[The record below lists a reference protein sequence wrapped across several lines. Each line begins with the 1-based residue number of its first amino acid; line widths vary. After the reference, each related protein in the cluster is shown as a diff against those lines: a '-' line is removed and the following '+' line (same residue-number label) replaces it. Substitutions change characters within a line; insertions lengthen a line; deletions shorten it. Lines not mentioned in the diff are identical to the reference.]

1 MKKIILSFILCLS
14 FTSNLYAKSYG
25 GPELD
30 NLMTRAYAG
39 DVNAY
44 VEIGTKYF
52 NAQDYDNAYKWFRDA
67 AERGNTVAMDRLGY
81 LYHHKLG
88 RYTDI
93 QEAVNWYYMAA
104 NLGNLHAQYNLAF
117 MYYEGLG
124 VAKNIKEAERLWR
137 DAAYKGEKNSQKRL
151 NIKLIDPAEIG
162 RELCNDYNAVKN
174 KYRNK
179 NIILRGRINN
189 LNGNIMIFTNDE
201 PHKTEIKCV
210 LNSKPKIY
218 EGDIITLSGNISAV
232 ESRAIT
238 LNDCRILAS
247 GNN

>member
-1 MKKIILSFILCLS
+1 MKKIILSLILCLG

-39 DVNAY
+39 DVSAY

-52 NAQDYDNAYKWFRDA
+52 NDQDYDNAYKWFRDA

-117 MYYEGLG
+117 MYYEGFG

-174 KYRNK
+174 KYKNK

-189 LNGNIMIFTNDE
+189 SNENILIFMNDE
-201 PHKTEIKCV
+201 PYKTEIKCI
-210 LNSKPKIY
+210 LNNSSRLHA
-218 EGDIITLSGNISAV
+218 GGIITLRGNVIRV
-232 ESRAIT
+232 ENTSIT
-238 LNDCRILAS
+238 LDNCEILA
-247 GNN
+247 NQ